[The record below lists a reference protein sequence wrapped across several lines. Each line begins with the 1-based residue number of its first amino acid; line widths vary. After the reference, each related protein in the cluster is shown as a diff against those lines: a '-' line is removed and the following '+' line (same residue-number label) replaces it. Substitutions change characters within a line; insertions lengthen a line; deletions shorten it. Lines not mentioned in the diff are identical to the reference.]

1 MLTSDISK
9 WFDRKLWKS
18 DAAAADDDPVD
29 VLAPM
34 QGAAGLRQMRTRF
47 LTVDVDVEAVV
58 DDIEEALDSAMF
70 IEVAIVE
77 LSSSPLPM
85 DMRNSCSLFSGERNG
100 RGLTLLHLFIFVSL
114 I

>member
-1 MLTSDISK
+1 MSNVLTSDISK

-47 LTVDVDVEAVV
+47 LQNKDKRSKYRVIHT
-58 DDIEEALDSAMF
+58 I
-70 IEVAIVE
+70 
-77 LSSSPLPM
+77 
-85 DMRNSCSLFSGERNG
+85 SLLV
-100 RGLTLLHLFIFVSL
+100 GLT
-114 I
+114 